1 MYEKKPALFWGEKP
15 IWASYKSIVL
25 LINLLVGVSAL
36 IIKTMNDAGEF
47 KKLTP
52 HFAGECFPVSGAIG
66 AEDITILK
74 NGIAIISC
82 DDRRKTLNGTPVQ
95 GTIYAYDLKEEVPQL
110 IDITSEM
117 KIEFHLNGISVFE
130 KEIVKF
136 G

>member
-95 GTIYAYDLKEEVPQL
+95 GTIYAYDLKEEMPQL
-110 IDITSEM
+110 I
-117 KIEFHLNGISVFE
+117 
-130 KEIVKF
+130 EIGRAHVWTPVT
-136 G
+136 

>member
-95 GTIYAYDLKEEVPQL
+95 GTIYAYDLKQEVPQL
-110 IDITSEM
+110 IDLTAGV
-117 KIEFHLNGISVFE
+117 KFEFHPHG
-130 KEIVKF
+130 F
-136 G
+136 GMNADQVLANI

>member
-95 GTIYAYDLKEEVPQL
+95 GTIYAYDLKQEVPQL
-110 IDITSEM
+110 IDLTAGV
-117 KIEFHLNGISVFE
+117 KFEFHPHGISVFE
-130 KEIVKF
+130 KEMVKF